1 MKQVDSGTSEAF
13 DHRNLRNS
21 DAYRFARSE
30 YERSR
35 DQSTMGALSRK
46 SYPSAFEP
54 GCSTG
59 ELTAQLAR
67 VCEYV
72 RATDISQAAVQCA
85 RARCAHLKN
94 VEIQCA
100 DITAQLPTVPVDLIV
115 FSEIGYYFPAP
126 QLVRIACS
134 LASRLAAGGE
144 FVAVHGLDRS
154 ADHVLHGDAVHCQLL
169 AYLPLKWVKGER
181 HEGFRIDTWKS
192 A

>member
-1 MKQVDSGTSEAF
+1 MKQVHSGTADAF
-13 DHRNLRNS
+13 DHRSRRNS
-21 DAYRFARSE
+21 DPYRFARSE

-72 RATDISQAAVQCA
+72 RATDISQAAVECA

-94 VEIQCA
+94 VEILCA
-100 DITAQLPTVPVDLIV
+100 DISAQLPTVPVDLIV

-134 LASRLAAGGE
+134 LASRLVSGGE

-154 ADHVLHGDAVHCQLL
+154 TDHVLHGDAVHCQLL
-169 AYLPLKWVKGER
+169 AHVPLRWVKGER
-181 HEGFRIDTWKS
+181 HDGFRIDTWQS